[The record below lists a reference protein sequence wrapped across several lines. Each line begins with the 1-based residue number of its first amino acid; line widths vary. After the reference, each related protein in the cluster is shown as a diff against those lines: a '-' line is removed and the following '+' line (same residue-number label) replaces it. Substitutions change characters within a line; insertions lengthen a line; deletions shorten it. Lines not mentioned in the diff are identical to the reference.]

1 MEWIYYVAIFFW
13 VVSAISKAKK
23 KQQLAAGVKKNVAGR
38 VIGTTATQ
46 EQPKPK
52 YRMAS
57 EAEILSIFQERI
69 VEARSIENPIL
80 EQDDIDYDIVTTYDK
95 PTKIKDDVIVRE
107 HSAAS
112 HFNLGKG
119 MTTTL
124 SDMSHMP
131 KGKVALKSVDF
142 SVYNR
147 KKTVAK
153 QIIATTPDALKKYF
167 IASEIF
173 GKPKA
178 LRKS

>member
-23 KQQLAAGVKKNVAGR
+23 KQQLELEKKKQAFRPAGTSAIQAEAKPAYRKAA
-38 VIGTTATQ
+38 
-46 EQPKPK
+46 
-52 YRMAS
+52 
-57 EAEILSIFQERI
+57 EAEILNIFQERM
-69 VEARSIENPIL
+69 VEARSLENPVL

-95 PTKIKDDVIVRE
+95 SSGVNNDVAVRE
-107 HSAAS
+107 HSTAS
-112 HFNLGKG
+112 HFHLGKG

-124 SDMSHMP
+124 ADMSNMP
-131 KGKVALKSVDF
+131 KGKEALKSVDF
-142 SVYNR
+142 SVYTR

-178 LRKS
+178 LRK

>member
-1 MEWIYYVAIFFW
+1 MEWIYYVIAFFW
-13 VVSAISKAKK
+13 LLSAFNKAKK
-23 KQQLAAGVKKNVAGR
+23 KQQLEVEKKKQAFRPAGTSA
-38 VIGTTATQ
+38 IGSEAKPAYRKAT
-46 EQPKPK
+46 
-52 YRMAS
+52 
-57 EAEILSIFQERI
+57 EAEILNIFQERM
-69 VEARSIENPIL
+69 VEARSIENPVL

-95 PTKIKDDVIVRE
+95 SSRVSDDVAIRE
-107 HSAAS
+107 HSSAS
-112 HFNLGKG
+112 HFHLGKG

-124 SDMSHMP
+124 ADMSNMP
-131 KGKVALKSVDF
+131 KGKEALKSVDF
-142 SVYNR
+142 SVYTR

>member
-23 KQQLAAGVKKNVAGR
+23 KQQLEIEKKKQAFRPAGTSA
-38 VIGTTATQ
+38 IGAEAKPSYRKAT
-46 EQPKPK
+46 
-52 YRMAS
+52 
-57 EAEILSIFQERI
+57 EAEILNIFQERM
-69 VEARSIENPIL
+69 VEARSIENPVL

-95 PTKIKDDVIVRE
+95 SSRVSDDVAIRE
-107 HSAAS
+107 HSSAS
-112 HFNLGKG
+112 HFHLGKG

-124 SDMSHMP
+124 ADMSNMP
-131 KGKVALKSVDF
+131 KGKEALKSVDF
-142 SVYNR
+142 SVYTR

>member
-23 KQQLAAGVKKNVAGR
+23 KQQLALEKKKQTFR
-38 VIGTTATQ
+38 TAEVSVSEAKQ
-46 EQPKPK
+46 
-52 YRMAS
+52 YRKATD
-57 EAEILSIFQERI
+57 AEILNIFQERM
-69 VEARSIENPIL
+69 VEARSIESPVL

-95 PTKIKDDVIVRE
+95 ASRADDAVAVRE
-107 HSAAS
+107 HSSTS
-112 HFNLGKG
+112 HFHLGKG

-124 SDMSHMP
+124 ADMSNMP

-142 SVYNR
+142 SVYDR

>member
-1 MEWIYYVAIFFW
+1 
-13 VVSAISKAKK
+13 
-23 KQQLAAGVKKNVAGR
+23 
-38 VIGTTATQ
+38 AT
-46 EQPKPK
+46 
-52 YRMAS
+52 
-57 EAEILSIFQERI
+57 EAEILGIFQERM
-69 VEARSIENPIL
+69 VEARSLENPIL

-95 PTKIKDDVIVRE
+95 SSRADDAVAVRE

-112 HFNLGKG
+112 HFHLGKG

-124 SDMSHMP
+124 ADMSNMP

-142 SVYNR
+142 SVYDR